1 MQTKLVFLLL
11 FSDKRIIDAIAAEVS
26 AEYAR
31 AYNLF
36 KEAKD
41 TLLVETDPKEVFKKY
56 SIFMFGIHSYIF
68 LDIIMG

>member
-1 MQTKLVFLLL
+1 MQTKLVFLLF

-41 TLLVETDPKEVFKKY
+41 TLPVETDPKEVFKITLY
-56 SIFMFGIHSYIF
+56 LCLEFILIYF
-68 LDIIMG
+68 